1 MVFGIFPG
9 NGSVFPDFFTQFLIG
24 DVRRMMIYLTQ
35 SERMISI
42 LIMASVTVT
51 ILLDSIL
58 FGYLIVS
65 HL

>member
-1 MVFGIFPG
+1 
-9 NGSVFPDFFTQFLIG
+9 
-24 DVRRMMIYLTQ
+24 MMIYLTQ

-42 LIMASVTVT
+42 VIMASVTVT

-65 HL
+65 KL